1 MKRIIALASVVSL
14 VFLGSYGC
22 GSSAGEEA
30 AKQKIEDSVN
40 EIDRNN
46 SLDEA
51 DKMLREA
58 DSLDKIR
65 EDSIARASK
74 K

>member
-22 GSSAGEEA
+22 GNSATEEA

-65 EDSIARASK
+65 EDSIAKASK